1 LELAGILKH
10 GVPRILITTRNRAKC
25 YLWSPNPRTEMT
37 LFSRLFDRGA
47 LVRIGWSSSKKYKQ
61 VPENDDCIKCQ
72 KYHCNCV
79 YGSGFCIVFNP

>member
-1 LELAGILKH
+1 MELAGILKH

-25 YLWSPNPRTEMT
+25 LSEALILERKWH
-37 LFSRLFDRGA
+37 FSDDCVDRGA